1 MKIVQVATLF
11 TPENAYGGPTTVAL
25 GHCRGLIEAG
35 HDVTL
40 VAGAQGYTGPLP
52 TRIQGVPVKLFPV
65 QRVLPKAGFAGLTS
79 VGLLAW
85 LRKQLPTVDAL
96 HVHLA
101 RDLVT
106 LPAAGLALAAKVPLF
121 AQTHGMID
129 PSDNPLA
136 KPLDAALT
144 RRVLRAAKR
153 VFFLT
158 DAEAAGLEA
167 VEPTAKLERLRN
179 GLDARTDV
187 SPRVADHPP
196 HVLYLARVQRRKR
209 PLSFVHAART
219 LAPEFPEVRFRMVG
233 PDEGEGDAVRAAIA
247 ASGLGERLQWT
258 GPADRA
264 ACQAAMDAADLYVLP
279 SVDEPYPMS
288 VLEAMA
294 AGLPVILTDTCGLAP
309 AVDAGG
315 AGAVTGPEA
324 EDVTAAVRRFL
335 ADPALREQASAN
347 ALTLIRDEFSMHE
360 IIEQLL
366 RAYRLENASA

>member
-25 GHCRGLIEAG
+25 GHCRGLIEVG

-158 DAEAAGLEA
+158 DADSMSDTDVDTLLEETGKSRIQA
-167 VEPTAKLERLRN
+167 VEFGRGP
-179 GLDARTDV
+179 ARHGNAQV
-187 SPRVADHPP
+187 GRYVADQRC
-196 HVLYLARVQRRKR
+196 VDAGELAALGPVQRR
-209 PLSFVHAART
+209 
-219 LAPEFPEVRFRMVG
+219 G
-233 PDEGEGDAVRAAIA
+233 
-247 ASGLGERLQWT
+247 GLGDRQER
-258 GPADRA
+258 
-264 ACQAAMDAADLYVLP
+264 
-279 SVDEPYPMS
+279 
-288 VLEAMA
+288 
-294 AGLPVILTDTCGLAP
+294 
-309 AVDAGG
+309 GG
-315 AGAVTGPEA
+315 DGEEGA
-324 EDVTAAVRRFL
+324 
-335 ADPALREQASAN
+335 
-347 ALTLIRDEFSMHE
+347 
-360 IIEQLL
+360 
-366 RAYRLENASA
+366 